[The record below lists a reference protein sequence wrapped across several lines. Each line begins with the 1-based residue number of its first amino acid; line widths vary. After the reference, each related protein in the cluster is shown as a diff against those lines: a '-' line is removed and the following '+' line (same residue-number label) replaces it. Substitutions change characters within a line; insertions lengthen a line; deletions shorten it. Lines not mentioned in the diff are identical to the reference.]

1 MNAKRFLSKRER
13 KTLEEAVAAAE
24 QRTAA
29 EFVCAVATESG
40 RYDRAESLVG
50 LAVGLVGL
58 AVVHFAFTW
67 TPSDSWFESR
77 AVPLALQAAAVV
89 AGFVLGSVLA
99 SFSHALRRLFVSASE
114 LEAEVERA
122 ASHVFAVG
130 RLASTR
136 QRGGVLVYVSV
147 FERRVVV
154 LADSGAARL
163 LGEDGID
170 ALRNLAT
177 ERLTRGKRLEAFTDT
192 VGAAAERLAPA
203 LPAEAVNPD
212 ELPDALLVFH
222 PRP

>member
-13 KTLEEAVAAAE
+13 KALEEAVASAE

-50 LAVGLVGL
+50 LAFALLGL
-58 AVVHFAFTW
+58 AVVQLGFTW
-67 TPSDSWFESR
+67 TPSDSWIDTR
-77 AVPLALQAAAVV
+77 AVPLAAQAAAVV
-89 AGFVLGSVLA
+89 VGFVLGTLVA
-99 SFSHALRRLFVSASE
+99 SFFHALRRLFVSTSE

-122 ASHVFAVG
+122 ASHVFAQA
-130 RLASTR
+130 RLSSTR

-154 LADSGAARL
+154 LADTGAARV
-163 LGEDGID
+163 LGGDGID

-177 ERLTRGKRLEAFTDT
+177 ERLTRNKRLEAFSDT

-203 LPAEAVNPD
+203 LPAEAINPD
-212 ELPDALLVFH
+212 ELPDALVIFH